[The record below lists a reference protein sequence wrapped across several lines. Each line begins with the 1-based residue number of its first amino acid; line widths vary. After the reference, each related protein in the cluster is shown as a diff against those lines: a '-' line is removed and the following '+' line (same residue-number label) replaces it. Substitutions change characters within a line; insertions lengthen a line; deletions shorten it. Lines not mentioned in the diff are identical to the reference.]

1 LIPKKGGL
9 ITHDGSSID
18 AILRRTDMIA
28 AAATVRGL
36 SFFHSLQPQGRQSR
50 ASMAETRS
58 NATTSLELVIR
69 ANAGDDAAV
78 AALYERYRPRLQRW
92 AHNRLPPMARGALQ
106 TEDLVQDTLTH
117 VLGHLTAFNPR
128 HEGAFQGYV
137 RTALKNRIRDVARYQ
152 KRRGSRDVLDS
163 QILAEDASPL
173 DIAVGQETLDRYDS
187 ALERLRPEDRDLII
201 GRIEMGLSY
210 DEMRVMFERPST
222 AAVHMALSRALVKLA
237 EEMAHERKR

>member
-1 LIPKKGGL
+1 
-9 ITHDGSSID
+9 
-18 AILRRTDMIA
+18 MIA
-28 AAATVRGL
+28 TATAIYRFPL
-36 SFFHSLQPQGRQSR
+36 MDDSLTRLV
-50 ASMAETRS
+50 ASKTAD
-58 NATTSLELVIR
+58 ATTSLELVIR

-78 AALYERYRPRLQRW
+78 ATLYERYKPRLQRW
-92 AHNRLPPMARGALQ
+92 AHNRLPPHARGALQ

-137 RTALKNRIRDVARYQ
+137 RTALKNRIRDVARWQ

-163 QILAEDASPL
+163 EIQGDDASPL
-173 DIAVGQETLDRYDS
+173 DMAIGQETLDRYDR

-201 GRIEMGLSY
+201 ARIEMGLSN
-210 DEMRVMFERPST
+210 DEMRVMFEKPSQ
-222 AAVHMALSRALVKLA
+222 AAVHMALSRALIKLA

>member
-1 LIPKKGGL
+1 
-9 ITHDGSSID
+9 
-18 AILRRTDMIA
+18 MIA
-28 AAATVRGL
+28 AAAALRGIPFIEDL
-36 SFFHSLQPQGRQSR
+36 RPLGRESR

-58 NATTSLELVIR
+58 SATTSLELVIR

-78 AALYERYRPRLQRW
+78 TALYQRYKPRLQRW
-92 AHNRLPPMARGALQ
+92 AHNRLPPHARGALQ

-137 RTALKNRIRDVARYQ
+137 RTALKNRIRDVARWQ

-163 QILAEDASPL
+163 EMKADQASPL
-173 DIAVGQETLDRYDS
+173 DMAIGQQTLERYDR

-201 GRIEMGLSY
+201 ARIEMGLSN
-210 DEMRVMFERPST
+210 DEMRVMFEKPSA
-222 AAVHMALSRALVKLA
+222 AAVHMALSRALIKLA

>member
-1 LIPKKGGL
+1 M
-9 ITHDGSSID
+9 DD
-18 AILRRTDMIA
+18 APTRLRESQA
-28 AAATVRGL
+28 
-36 SFFHSLQPQGRQSR
+36 
-50 ASMAETRS
+50 

-78 AALYERYRPRLQRW
+78 TALYERYRPRLHRW

-137 RTALKNRIRDVARYQ
+137 RTALRNRIRDVARYQ
-152 KRRGSRDVLDS
+152 KRRGSRDALDS
-163 QILAEDASPL
+163 EIVADEPSPL
-173 DIAVGQETLDRYDS
+173 DIAMGQETLDRYDK
-187 ALERLRPEDRDLII
+187 ALDRLRPEDRDLII
-201 GRIEMGLSY
+201 ARIEMGHSF
-210 DEMRVMFERPST
+210 DAMRAMFEKPSV
-222 AAVHMALSRALVKLA
+222 AAVHMALSRALIKLA

>member
-1 LIPKKGGL
+1 MN
-9 ITHDGSSID
+9 D
-18 AILRRTDMIA
+18 APRRTGTSQAD
-28 AAATVRGL
+28 
-36 SFFHSLQPQGRQSR
+36 
-50 ASMAETRS
+50 
-58 NATTSLELVIR
+58 ATTSLELVIR

-78 AALYERYRPRLQRW
+78 AALYERYKPRLQRW
-92 AHNRLPPMARGALQ
+92 AHNRLPPHARGALQ

-137 RTALKNRIRDVARYQ
+137 RTALKNRIRDVARWQ

-163 QILAEDASPL
+163 EMRGDDASPL
-173 DIAVGQETLDRYDS
+173 DMAIGQETLDRYDR

-201 GRIEMGLSY
+201 ARIEMGLSN
-210 DEMRVMFERPST
+210 EEIRVMFEKPSQ
-222 AAVHMALSRALVKLA
+222 AAVHMALSRALIKLA

>member
-1 LIPKKGGL
+1 
-9 ITHDGSSID
+9 
-18 AILRRTDMIA
+18 MIA
-28 AAATVRGL
+28 AAALRGIPFIEDLRPL
-36 SFFHSLQPQGRQSR
+36 SRGPW
-50 ASMAETRS
+50 ASMAETKS

-78 AALYERYRPRLQRW
+78 GVLYERYKPRLQRW
-92 AHNRLPPMARGALQ
+92 AHNRLPPYARGALQ

-137 RTALKNRIRDVARYQ
+137 RTALKNRIRDVARWQ

-163 QILAEDASPL
+163 EMQGDDASPL
-173 DIAVGQETLDRYDS
+173 DMAIGQETLDRYDR

-201 GRIEMGLSY
+201 ARIEMGLSNE
-210 DEMRVMFERPST
+210 EMRVMFEKPSA
-222 AAVHMALSRALVKLA
+222 AAVHMALSRALIKLA

>member
-1 LIPKKGGL
+1 
-9 ITHDGSSID
+9 
-18 AILRRTDMIA
+18 MIA
-28 AAATVRGL
+28 AAAALRGIPFIEDL
-36 SFFHSLQPQGRQSR
+36 RPLGRGPR

-78 AALYERYRPRLQRW
+78 AALYERYKPRLQRW
-92 AHNRLPPMARGALQ
+92 AHNRLPPHARGALQ

-137 RTALKNRIRDVARYQ
+137 RTALKNRIRDVARWQ
-152 KRRGSRDVLDS
+152 KRRGSRDVLD
-163 QILAEDASPL
+163 AEMKADEASPL
-173 DIAVGQETLDRYDS
+173 DMAIGQQTLERYDR

-201 GRIEMGLSY
+201 ARIEMGLSN
-210 DEMRVMFERPST
+210 DEMRVMFEKPSA
-222 AAVHMALSRALVKLA
+222 AAVHMALSRALIKLA